1 MKIAFEVNWR
11 TVLRWVL
18 AVVLVWAALSKI
30 ANLNEF
36 YLSIRLYQVP
46 LPDALVRLAAMVM
59 PWLELLCG
67 ILMVAGTARRAA
79 LIWAAILFVVFIVAT
94 GQAWARG
101 LNISCGCFKLD
112 FIGNDALAKF
122 LESVKFA
129 FLRALLL
136 LACTIYVW
144 RETDDRPTPTG

>member
-1 MKIAFEVNWR
+1 MRIAFEFNLR

-46 LPDALVRLAAMVM
+46 LPDTLVRLAAMVM
-59 PWLELLCG
+59 PWLELLIG

-79 LIWAAILFVVFIVAT
+79 LIWAAILFAVFIVVT
-94 GQAWARG
+94 GQAWVRG
-101 LNISCGCFKLD
+101 LNIACGCFKLD
-112 FIGNDALAKF
+112 FLGEEF
-122 LESVKFA
+122 SRFFESVKFA
-129 FLRALLL
+129 FFRAILLFTAAVYL
-136 LACTIYVW
+136 CRASV
-144 RETDDRPTPTG
+144 RSAKAEPA